1 MPVEQ
6 TDYLDY
12 VAHEA
17 SVGETNAMARLKAE
31 KFAELEQLG
40 RTMIKSLNR
49 NCAYIGGNGPHAGKV
64 LYIAPNENGIIVG
77 KPITKD
83 QFVANYADKM
93 GLLLEV
99 RQKAY
104 ESRNDLVALT

>member
-1 MPVEQ
+1 MPVEE

-40 RTMIKSLNR
+40 RTMIKS
-49 NCAYIGGNGPHAGKV
+49 P
-64 LYIAPNENGIIVG
+64 
-77 KPITKD
+77 
-83 QFVANYADKM
+83 Q
-93 GLLLEV
+93 
-99 RQKAY
+99 
-104 ESRNDLVALT
+104 